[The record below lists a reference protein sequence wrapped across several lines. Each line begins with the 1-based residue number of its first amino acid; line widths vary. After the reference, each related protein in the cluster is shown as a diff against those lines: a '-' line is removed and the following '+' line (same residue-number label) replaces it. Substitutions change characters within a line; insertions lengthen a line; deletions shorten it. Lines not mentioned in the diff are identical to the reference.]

1 MPTAK
6 KARMNKTL
14 NLLCA
19 GAAKGLVQ
27 ALREPFKAQTGADI
41 AGQFG
46 AVGAMR
52 QALLDGAACDL
63 MVVTD
68 AMLHSLAAA
77 GALVAASI
85 TPLGRVRTGVAVPLG
100 TPLPDL
106 ATPQAL
112 KAALLASAGIYFP
125 DPERATAGIHFAK
138 VLRELGIFDA
148 LAPRLH
154 TFPNG
159 ATAMR
164 AMADVGQPGLIGCTQ
179 VSEILYTEGV
189 MLVGVLPP
197 QFELATLYGAA
208 VATGASQAELA
219 QALLALMSGPA
230 SATLRAAGGFD
241 E

>member
-1 MPTAK
+1 
-6 KARMNKTL
+6 MNKTL

-138 VLRELGIFDA
+138 LLRELGIFDA
-148 LAPRLH
+148 LVARLH

-164 AMADVGQPGLIGCTQ
+164 AMADAGLPGLIGCTQ

-189 MLVGVLPP
+189 TLVAALPP
-197 QFELATLYGAA
+197 QFELATLYSAA
-208 VATGASQAELA
+208 VATGATEPGLA
-219 QALLALMSGPA
+219 HALLALMAGPA
-230 SATLRAAGGFD
+230 SATLRAVGGFV